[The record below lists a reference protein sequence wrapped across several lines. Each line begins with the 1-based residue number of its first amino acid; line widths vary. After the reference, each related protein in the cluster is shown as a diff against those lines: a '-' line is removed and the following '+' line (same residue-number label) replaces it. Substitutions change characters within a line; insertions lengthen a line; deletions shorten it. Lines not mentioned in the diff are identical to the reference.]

1 METKGSENMATAR
14 NNGTGFTIT
23 LKNGGTLTVKS
34 RKVAALVTKALQAAG
49 E

>member
-1 METKGSENMATAR
+1 MAVAR

-23 LKNGGTLTVKS
+23 LKNGGTLTVKD
-34 RKVAALVTKALQAAG
+34 RKVAALVTLALQAVG

>member
-1 METKGSENMATAR
+1 MATAK
-14 NNGTGFTIT
+14 NNGNGFTIT

-34 RKVAALVTKALQAAG
+34 RKIAGLVTVALQAVG